1 MPIRLPVTGEYR
13 FREFLTA
20 DKKFIE
26 MAKIRITQVKS
37 RIGKP
42 ENQKRTL
49 DALGIRKLN
58 HSVEHEATPQILGMV
73 NKIKHLVKV
82 ENI

>member
-1 MPIRLPVTGEYR
+1 MPVTGEYR
-13 FREFLTA
+13 FREYLTA
-20 DKKFIE
+20 DVKIIE

>member
-1 MPIRLPVTGEYR
+1 
-13 FREFLTA
+13 
-20 DKKFIE
+20 

-37 RIGKP
+37 KNGKP
-42 ENQKRTL
+42 ERQKRTL
-49 DALGIRKLN
+49 EALGIRKLN
-58 HSVEHEATPQILGMV
+58 HSVEHEATPQIMGMV